1 MKKKNTQGERVFVSY
16 VLDRVLIFIIYK
28 EIKNKSQENKWPSSK
43 WAMNM
48 NKELS
53 KDKIAKDT
61 F

>member
-1 MKKKNTQGERVFVSY
+1 MSY
-16 VLDRVLIFIIYK
+16 VLDRGLILIIYK
-28 EIKNKSQENKWPSSK
+28 EIKNKSEENKWPNSE